1 MPYFRRCSFFYK
13 IARFN
18 PLQKILHRINHYL
31 RFYAAAD
38 TRYQV
43 HSPFVFEWV
52 NAVLEDRRWYYAFED
67 IEAVR
72 REMQASPI
80 TLEVEDHGS
89 AASAET
95 PVLRQIPVRNLA
107 RKATSSPC
115 QGRMLFRTAQWLH
128 PARMLELGSS
138 VGIGAMYLA
147 SAARHARLI
156 SLEGSDTVAHVART
170 NLGILDL
177 HHQAEVV
184 SGPFQRT
191 LGPALE
197 ALGQVD
203 LIFFDGHHREAAT
216 LDYFERCL
224 PYCHAGSVLVFDDM
238 YWSAEMTAAWEKI
251 KQHQRV
257 TLSIDCYDLG
267 LVFLNP
273 ELGPKKH
280 YRLVPLQWKPWKVF

>member
-1 MPYFRRCSFFYK
+1 M
-13 IARFN
+13 
-18 PLQKILHRINHYL
+18 QKILHRISHFL

-95 PVLRQIPVRNLA
+95 PVLRQIPVRTLA
-107 RKATSSPC
+107 RRAASSPS

-156 SLEGSDTVAHVART
+156 SLEGSETVAHVART